1 MREIKFRGKGAI
13 TNNWFIGSL
22 ITFKDGAMIY
32 SDNYLS
38 QGAVKPE
45 TIGQYTGLKD
55 KNGKEIYEG
64 DILVWEQNGV
74 KSNPLVV
81 DFSHGSF
88 GYYYTDNNFY
98 SFAGNSNFTF
108 NPFDTDIIF
117 EIIGNIHDKPE
128 FIKNKKSKLIE
139 NECNK

>member
-1 MREIKFRGKGAI
+1 MREIKFRGKGVI
-13 TNNWFIGSL
+13 TNNWLEGSL
-22 ITFKDGAMIY
+22 ITTEDGGVIY
-32 SDNYLS
+32 GKSK
-38 QGAVKPE
+38 GGVAKE

-64 DILVWEQNGV
+64 DILVWEHKGV

-108 NPFDTDIIF
+108 NPFDTDIRF
-117 EIIGNIHDKPE
+117 EIIGNIHDNPE
-128 FIKNKKSKLIE
+128 LIKEEKQ
-139 NECNK
+139 